1 MNRFWRNFL
10 SIFVGLI
17 FGYVGFLIVAIFW
30 PLLFPAAIHG
40 SSWGEEAVPIA
51 ILVFFTSFF
60 VAGFLLCRKLTKR
73 FFRDKDSTTVLF
85 R

>member
-10 SIFVGLI
+10 CIFAGLI
-17 FGYVGFLIVAIFW
+17 SGYIGFLIVAIFW
-30 PLLFPAAIHG
+30 PLFFPAAIHG
-40 SSWGEEAVPIA
+40 SSWGENAAPIA
-51 ILVFFTSFF
+51 LIGVFSLSS

-73 FFRDKDSTTVLF
+73 FYRDKNETTVLF